1 MAFDFKSQETNCMQN
16 LNQIR
21 EEMTEIP
28 LIAAAA
34 FVWPLILKPMKQ
46 NITKHIISVCLCCVP
61 QHHFCA
67 RMVMMIVQSPCIS
80 DDSSLQRSKANLKKA
95 PPGL

>member
-46 NITKHIISVCLCCVP
+46 NITKHFISVFSCSVP
-61 QHHFCA
+61 KHHFCA
-67 RMVMMIVQSPCIS
+67 RMVRIVQSPCIS